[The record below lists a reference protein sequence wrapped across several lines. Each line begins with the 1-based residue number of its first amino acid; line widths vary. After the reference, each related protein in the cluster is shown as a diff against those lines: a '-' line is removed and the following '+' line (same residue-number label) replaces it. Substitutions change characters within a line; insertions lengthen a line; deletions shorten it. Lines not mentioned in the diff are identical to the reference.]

1 MNRKTNVLVFPCGA
15 ESAME
20 IHLALKDVM
29 NIRLVG
35 ASKRED
41 HGRMLYAAYYGN
53 FPNIAEDNFL
63 DELNRLIERES
74 VDLILPTHDTVLVY
88 MARNLDK
95 INTRVAVPGLRQAE
109 ICRSKK
115 KIYDLFKDFDFNPA
129 VFRTPDEIPGYPAY
143 AKLDEGQGSKGAFI
157 VHSRTQ
163 LEELTDPENYVFMEL
178 LPGEE
183 LTVDCFTNRHGE
195 VLFMGPRN
203 RKRVFDGVSVNSAS
217 VELTSEIEAIGKCVS
232 AAIGIR
238 GAWYFQVKK
247 DINGRFKLL
256 EASVKVAGNMNVF
269 RGIGVNFPLL
279 MVYDYLGYDV
289 EVIPNTYRIEVER
302 ALFSRYL
309 LDLEYDTIYIDFDD
323 TITKEGRVNQN
334 VMMFLYHQRN
344 KGRTLKLITKHRED
358 LHETLEKL
366 AIHRGIFDQIIHIS
380 MEDEKY
386 KYITEKERVIFIDN
400 AYGERLKVKR
410 ELNLPVFDVD
420 ALGTLIDWR
429 E

>member
-1 MNRKTNVLVFPCGA
+1 MLVFPCGA

-29 NIRLVG
+29 NIRVVG

-41 HGRMLYAAYYGN
+41 HGRMVYANYYGN
-53 FPNIAEDNFL
+53 FPNIAEENFL
-63 DELNRLIERES
+63 EELNRLIEKES
-74 VDLILPTHDTVLVY
+74 IDLILPTHDTVLVY

-95 INTRVAVPGLRQAE
+95 IGARVAVPGLRQAE

-115 KIYDLFKDFDFNPA
+115 KIYALFREHDFNPA
-129 VFRTPDEIPGYPAY
+129 VFDSIDAVPAYPIY
-143 AKLDEGQGSKGAFI
+143 AKLDEGQGSKGAFV
-157 VHSRTQ
+157 VHNRQQ
-163 LEELTDPENYVFMEL
+163 LEDLPDPENYVFMEL

-183 LTVDCFTNRHGE
+183 LTVDCFTDRHGKIR
-195 VLFMGPRN
+195 FMGPRN

-217 VELTSEIEAIGKCVS
+217 VPLTPEVEAIGRMVS
-232 AAIGIR
+232 DTIGIR

-247 DINGRFKLL
+247 DVNGRFRLL

-279 MVYDYLGYDV
+279 MVYDYLDYDV
-289 EVIPNTYRIEVER
+289 EVIPNDYRIEVDR
-302 ALFSRYL
+302 ALFSRYTV
-309 LDLEYDTIYIDFDD
+309 DLEYDTIYIDFDD

-334 VMMFLYHQRN
+334 VMMFLYHQKN
-344 KGRTLKLITKHRED
+344 KGRTLKLITKHQGNLE
-358 LHETLEKL
+358 ETLDKL
-366 AIHRGIFDQIIHIS
+366 AIHRGIFDVIHHIP

-386 KYITEKERVIFIDN
+386 NYITEKERVIFIDN

-410 ELNLPVFDVD
+410 KLNLPVFDVD
-420 ALGTLIDWR
+420 ALATLIDWR

>member
-29 NIRLVG
+29 NIRVVG

-41 HGRMLYAAYYGN
+41 HGRMLYANYYGN
-53 FPNIAEDNFL
+53 FPNIAEESFL
-63 DELNRLIERES
+63 DELNELIEKES
-74 VDLILPTHDTVLVY
+74 IDLILPTHDTVLVY
-88 MARNLDK
+88 MARNLGK
-95 INTRVAVPGLRQAE
+95 IGTRVAVPGLWQAE
-109 ICRSKK
+109 VCRSKK
-115 KIYDLFKDFDFNPA
+115 KIYELFRPYEFNPA
-129 VFRTPDEIPGYPAY
+129 VFSSAEDVRSYPIY
-143 AKLDEGQGSKGAFI
+143 AKLDEGQGSKGAFV
-157 VHSRTQ
+157 VHNRQQ
-163 LEELTDPENYVFMEL
+163 LEDLPDPENYVLMEL

-195 VLFMGPRN
+195 ILFMGPRN

-217 VELTSEIEAIGKCVS
+217 VELTPEVAAIGKTVS
-232 AAIGIR
+232 DTIGIR

-247 DINGRFKLL
+247 DSTGRFKLL

-289 EVIPNTYRIEVER
+289 EVIPNDYRIEVDR

-344 KGRTLKLITKHRED
+344 KGRTLKLITKHQGNLE
-358 LHETLEKL
+358 ETFEKL
-366 AIHRGIFDQIIHIS
+366 AIHKGIFHEIIHIP
-380 MEDEKY
+380 MEEEKY
-386 KYITEKERVIFIDN
+386 KFITEKERVIFIDN
-400 AYGERLKVKR
+400 AYGERLKIKR
-410 ELNLPVFDVD
+410 KLNLPVFDVD